1 MRKRFFGVAA
11 TSLFTMVLLPLIV
24 LGLAVGVVNNHVL
37 RREIDQSNARQ
48 IRFVSERVSG
58 VTGDLEKLKI
68 AVLYGADAV
77 YIGGEAYGLR
87 AKAKN
92 FDIDTMAEGVK
103 FAHDHGVKVYV
114 TANIFAHNPDF
125 EGMADYFKAV
135 EAIGVDALIISDLG
149 VFSVAKEAVPNM
161 EIHVSTQANNTN
173 YKSAQMWYKLGA
185 QRVVV
190 ARELSMKE
198 IRQIRDSIPE
208 DMEIEAF
215 VHGAMCISY
224 SGRCLL
230 SNYLAGRDANKG
242 ACAHP
247 CRWKYHLVE
256 ETRPGE
262 YMPIEE
268 NERGTY
274 IYNSKDLCMI
284 EHIPDIAKAGI
295 YSLKIEGRMKTPFYV
310 GTVVKAYRQA
320 IDDYF
325 ADPKLYEERLPYYLA
340 EVSKASHRDYTT
352 AFYYG
357 KPDGN
362 QQVYTNNS
370 YIREYDFIGMVQED
384 WNEETGF
391 AWVEQR
397 NKFSVGEEIEV
408 MPAQGDS
415 YAMKVTEIRNQNGE
429 TVASAPHP
437 QELLQVKFEKPVKKF
452 DMLRKRPSDV
462 K

>member
-1 MRKRFFGVAA
+1 MGTTKNKR
-11 TSLFTMVLLPLIV
+11 LELLAP
-24 LGLAVGVVNNHVL
+24 A
-37 RREIDQSNARQ
+37 
-48 IRFVSERVSG
+48 
-58 VTGDLEKLKI
+58 GDLEKLKI

-92 FDIDTMAEGVK
+92 FTAEDMAEGIA
-103 FAHDHGVKVYV
+103 FAHGHGVKVYI
-114 TANIFAHNPDF
+114 TANIFAHNADF
-125 EGMADYFKAV
+125 EGMADYFRKVRRMGA
-135 EAIGVDALIISDLG
+135 DALIISDLG
-149 VFSVAKEAVPNM
+149 VFSVAREAVPDM
-161 EIHVSTQANNTN
+161 ELHVSTQANNTN
-173 YKSAQMWYKLGA
+173 YQSARVWHSLGA
-185 QRVVV
+185 KRVVV
-190 ARELSMKE
+190 ARELSLEE
-198 IRQIRDSIPE
+198 IRTMREKIPA

-230 SNYLAGRDANKG
+230 SNYLSGRDANRG

-268 NERGTY
+268 DERGTY

-284 EHIPDIAKAGI
+284 AHIPDLAEAGV

-320 IDDYF
+320 IDDFY
-325 ADPKLYEERLPYYLA
+325 ADPERYQERVPYYLE
-340 EVSKASHRDYTT
+340 EVSKASHREYTT

-384 WNEETGF
+384 WDEKTGL
-391 AWVEQR
+391 AVVEQR
-397 NKFSVGEEIEV
+397 NKFSVGDEIEV
-408 MPAQGDS
+408 MPAEGDS
-415 YAMKVTEIRNQNGE
+415 FGMKVTEIRNGE
-429 TVASAPHP
+429 GERVDSAPHP
-437 QELLQVKFEKPVKKF
+437 QEILRVRFERPVKKF
-452 DMLRKRPSDV
+452 DMLRKIPT
-462 K
+462 

>member
-1 MRKRFFGVAA
+1 MWK
-11 TSLFTMVLLPLIV
+11 LNKPELLAP
-24 LGLAVGVVNNHVL
+24 A
-37 RREIDQSNARQ
+37 
-48 IRFVSERVSG
+48 
-58 VTGDLEKLKI
+58 GDLEKLKI

-92 FDIDTMAEGVK
+92 FDLDTMAEGIQ
-103 FAHDHGVKVYV
+103 FAHDHGAKVYI
-114 TANIFAHNPDF
+114 TANIFAHNADF
-125 EGMADYFKAV
+125 EGMAEYFKAV
-135 EAIGVDALIISDLG
+135 EKIGADALIISDLG

-173 YKSAQMWYKLGA
+173 YMSAGMWYKLGA
-185 QRVVV
+185 KRVVI
-190 ARELSMKE
+190 ARELSFGEVK
-198 IRQIRDSIPE
+198 QIRENIPE
-208 DMEIEAF
+208 DMDIEAF

-230 SNYLAGRDANKG
+230 SNYLSGRDANKG
-242 ACAHP
+242 ACSHP

-284 EHIPDIAKAGI
+284 EHIPDILESGI
-295 YSLKIEGRMKTPFYV
+295 MSLKIEGRMKTPFYV

-320 IDDYF
+320 IDDYMTSP
-325 ADPKLYEERLPYYLA
+325 DLYREKLPQYLE
-340 EVSKASHRDYTT
+340 EVSKASHRDYTEG
-352 AFYYG
+352 FYYE

-362 QQVYTNNS
+362 QQIYNS
-370 YIREYDFIGMVQED
+370 NTYIRGFDFVGMVQE
-384 WNEETGF
+384 NSNPETGI
-391 AWVEQR
+391 AIVEQR
-397 NKFSVGEEIEV
+397 NKFSVGDTIEV
-408 MPAQGDS
+408 MPAKGN
-415 YAMKVTEIRNQNGE
+415 AFTMKVSKMWDADGNPVE
-429 TVASAPHP
+429 SAPHP
-437 QELLQVKFEKPVKKF
+437 QQILQILFDRPVKKY
-452 DMLRKRPSDV
+452 DMLRKNVLDA

>member
-1 MRKRFFGVAA
+1 MNKPE
-11 TSLFTMVLLPLIV
+11 LLAP
-24 LGLAVGVVNNHVL
+24 A
-37 RREIDQSNARQ
+37 
-48 IRFVSERVSG
+48 
-58 VTGDLEKLKI
+58 GDLEKLKI

-92 FDIDTMAEGVK
+92 FGLDTMAEGIR
-103 FAHDHGVKVYV
+103 FAHDHGAKVYI
-114 TANIFAHNPDF
+114 TANIFAHNADF
-125 EGMADYFKAV
+125 EGMAEYFKAV
-135 EAIGVDALIISDLG
+135 EKIGADALIISDLG

-173 YKSAQMWYKLGA
+173 YMSASMWYKLGA
-185 QRVVV
+185 KRVVI
-190 ARELSMKE
+190 ARELSFPEVK
-198 IRQIRDSIPE
+198 QIRENIPE
-208 DMEIEAF
+208 DMDIEAF

-230 SNYLAGRDANKG
+230 SNYLSGRDANKG
-242 ACAHP
+242 ACSHP

-284 EHIPDIAKAGI
+284 EHIPDILESGI
-295 YSLKIEGRMKTPFYV
+295 MSLKIEGRMKTPFYV

-320 IDDYF
+320 IDDYMTSP
-325 ADPKLYEERLPYYLA
+325 DLYREKLPQYLE
-340 EVSKASHRDYTT
+340 EVSKASHRDYTEG
-352 AFYYG
+352 FYYE

-362 QQVYTNNS
+362 QQIYNS
-370 YIREYDFIGMVQED
+370 NTYIRGFDFVGMVQED
-384 WNEETGF
+384 SNSETGI
-391 AWVEQR
+391 AIVEQR
-397 NKFSVGEEIEV
+397 NKFSVGDTIEV
-408 MPAQGDS
+408 MPAKGN
-415 YAMKVTEIRNQNGE
+415 AFTMKVSKMWDEKGNAVE
-429 TVASAPHP
+429 SAPHP
-437 QELLQVKFEKPVKKF
+437 QQILQILFEKPVKKF
-452 DMLRKRPSDV
+452 DMLRKNVLDA

>member
-1 MRKRFFGVAA
+1 MQRNKK
-11 TSLFTMVLLPLIV
+11 MELLAP
-24 LGLAVGVVNNHVL
+24 A
-37 RREIDQSNARQ
+37 
-48 IRFVSERVSG
+48 
-58 VTGDLEKLKI
+58 GDLEKLKI

-87 AKAKN
+87 AKARN
-92 FDIDTMAEGVK
+92 FDLDTMAEGIR
-103 FAHDHGVKVYV
+103 FAHERGVKVYV
-114 TANIFAHNPDF
+114 TANIFAHNADF
-125 EGMADYFKAV
+125 DGMAEYFKAV
-135 EAIGVDALIISDLG
+135 EKIGADALIISDLG
-149 VFSVAKEAVPNM
+149 VFSVAREAVPDM

-173 YKSAQMWYKLGA
+173 YHSAQMWYRLGA
-185 QRVVV
+185 KRVVV
-190 ARELSMKE
+190 ARELSLREIGE
-198 IRQIRDSIPE
+198 IRKHIPQ

-256 ETRPGE
+256 ETRPGV
-262 YMPIEE
+262 YLPIEE

-284 EHIPDIAKAGI
+284 THLPDLERAGV

-320 IDDYF
+320 INDYLT
-325 ADPKLYEERLPYYLA
+325 DPARYEQRLAYYLE
-340 EVSKASHRDYTT
+340 EVSKASHREYTT

-370 YIREYDFIGMVQED
+370 YIRDYDFIGMVQQD
-384 WNEETGF
+384 WDAETGF
-391 AWVEQR
+391 AVVEQR
-397 NKFSVGEEIEV
+397 NKFSVGDEIEV
-408 MPAQGDS
+408 MPAQGEAFS
-415 YAMKVTEIRNQNGE
+415 MRVSEIRNAAGE
-429 TVASAPHP
+429 AVESAPHP
-437 QELLQVKFEKPVKKF
+437 QEILQVKFDRAVGQY
-452 DMLRKRPSDV
+452 DMLRKAAEGV
-462 K
+462 

>member
-1 MRKRFFGVAA
+1 MIQKPE
-11 TSLFTMVLLPLIV
+11 LLAP
-24 LGLAVGVVNNHVL
+24 A
-37 RREIDQSNARQ
+37 
-48 IRFVSERVSG
+48 
-58 VTGDLEKLKI
+58 GDLEKLKI

-92 FDIDTMAEGVK
+92 FDMDKMKEGID
-103 FAHDHGVKVYV
+103 FAHAHGVKVYV
-114 TANIFAHNPDF
+114 TANIYAHNADF
-125 EGMADYFKAV
+125 EGMAEYFKQVEKIGADAV
-135 EAIGVDALIISDLG
+135 LISDLG
-149 VFSVAKEAVPNM
+149 VFSVAKEAAPNL

-173 YKSAQMWYKLGA
+173 YKSAQMWYQLGA
-185 QRVVV
+185 KRVVV
-190 ARELSMKE
+190 ARELSLKE
-198 IRQIRDSIPE
+198 IKQIRQNIPE

-230 SNYLAGRDANKG
+230 SNYLSGRDANKG

-274 IYNSKDLCMI
+274 IYNSKDLCML
-284 EHIPDIAKAGI
+284 EHIPDLIDAGVV
-295 YSLKIEGRMKTPFYV
+295 SLKIEGRMKTPFYV
-310 GTVVKAYRQA
+310 GTVIKAYRMA

-325 ADPKLYEERLPYYLA
+325 ESVEKYQQNIPLYMK

-370 YIREYDFIGMVQED
+370 YIREYDFIGMIKQNSDEQNCAV
-384 WNEETGF
+384 
-391 AWVEQR
+391 VEQR
-397 NKFSVGEEIEV
+397 NKFSVGEIIEV
-408 MPAQGDS
+408 MPAKGNS
-415 YAMKVTEIRNQNGE
+415 FSMKVENMWNEQGE
-429 TVASAPHP
+429 KILSAPHP
-437 QELLQVKFEKPVKKF
+437 QQILKVQFDRPVKEF
-452 DMLRKRPSDV
+452 DMMRKAV
-462 K
+462 LE

>member
-1 MRKRFFGVAA
+1 MQKNKRFE
-11 TSLFTMVLLPLIV
+11 LLAP
-24 LGLAVGVVNNHVL
+24 A
-37 RREIDQSNARQ
+37 
-48 IRFVSERVSG
+48 
-58 VTGDLEKLKI
+58 GDLEKLKI

-92 FDIDTMAEGVK
+92 FDLDTMAEGIR
-103 FAHDHGVKVYV
+103 FAHERGVKVYV
-114 TANIFAHNPDF
+114 TANIFAHNADF
-125 EGMADYFKAV
+125 AEMAEYFQAV
-135 EAIGVDALIISDLG
+135 EKIGADALIISDLG
-149 VFSVAKEAVPNM
+149 VFSVAREAVPKM

-173 YKSAQMWYKLGA
+173 YRSAQMWHKLGA

-190 ARELSMKE
+190 ARELSVTE
-198 IRQIRDSIPE
+198 IRQIRENIPE

-256 ETRPGE
+256 ETRPGV

-284 EHIPDIAKAGI
+284 EHLPDLEKAGI

-320 IDDYF
+320 IDDYI
-325 ADPKLYEERLPYYLA
+325 ADPEKYAARLPYYLE

-370 YIREYDFIGMVQED
+370 YLRAYDFIGMVQED
-384 WNEETGF
+384 WDEKTGF
-391 AWVEQR
+391 ALVEQR

-408 MPAQGDS
+408 MPAVGDAFS
-415 YAMKVTEIRNQNGE
+415 MRVTEIRNAAGE
-429 TVASAPHP
+429 SVAAAPHP
-437 QELLQVKFEKPVKKF
+437 QELLQVKFERPVQKW
-452 DMLRKRPSDV
+452 DMLRKRMPEEDE
-462 K
+462 KA